1 MVIFKYIF
9 DENNT
14 SFLGLNDLISK
25 AIQTLNEAIHAQ
37 RSNPS

>member
-1 MVIFKYIF
+1 MVIFKYLF

-25 AIQTLNEAIHAQ
+25 VIQHEEENEDK
-37 RSNPS
+37 